1 MQLLHLRNTPIF
13 HQLQIEEAFLRLG
26 TDNLC
31 VINEGSS
38 PAIVMG
44 ISGKPEELIDLNKLE
59 ENPIPVI
66 KRFSGGGT
74 VVVDQDTLFVSFIF
88 NQAAHPFAPY
98 PEPILRWTE
107 EVYKEVFPPSFAL
120 RENDY
125 VLGDRKCG
133 GNAQYL
139 RKERWLHHTTFLW
152 DYDPAR
158 MDLLLHPKKTPDYR
172 TGRSHS
178 EFITSLSAHMPSKGE
193 LIAQI
198 KKTLAKRFPLEEIAL
213 AELEPLLAKPHRQSV
228 CEIPLPWLS
237 SEVST
242 H

>member
-44 ISGKPEELIDLNKLE
+44 ISGKPNELIDLDKLKE
-59 ENPIPVI
+59 SPIPVI

-74 VVVDQDTLFVSFIF
+74 VVVDQNTLFVSFIF
-88 NQAAHPFAPY
+88 NQADHSFAPY

-107 EVYKEVFPPSFAL
+107 EVYKEVFPSSFAL

-152 DYDPAR
+152 DYDPTR

-172 TGRSHS
+172 SGRSHDD
-178 EFITSLSAHMPSKGE
+178 FITALSEHMPSKRE

-198 KKTLAKRFPLEEIAL
+198 KKTLAKRFPLEETAV
-213 AELEPLLAKPHRQSV
+213 AELEPLLAKPHRQSLS
-228 CEIPLPWLS
+228 EIPLRQLRTAI
-237 SEVST
+237 V
-242 H
+242 